1 MYALYDI
8 DGVLRFACPDKEAC
22 MAYAK
27 LFDLSS
33 VECSLMA
40 MSDTSREEREN

>member
-8 DGVLRFACPDKEAC
+8 DGVHRFTCTDKEAC

-33 VECSLMA
+33 VECSLMPL
-40 MSDTSREEREN
+40 SETTEEIKN